1 MPRTPTRF
9 YLYSQAFRYFHYG
22 YAVAQAWVI
31 FAVIAVATFLQFRLL
46 AKRINYDFG

>member
-1 MPRTPTRF
+1 
-9 YLYSQAFRYFHYG
+9 
-22 YAVAQAWVI
+22 VI